1 MTGSWYFHLFLC
13 ESHCRYNQLQC
24 VDFSGICIMICGSTT
39 SPFYYSFMCEENWY
53 YGRLYIGQVWTF
65 CIIALIVTLCVDSK
79 WVNAVSYIIAGYSTV
94 PAMLHLLWYT
104 TEESVHNFQIW
115 PWLFGGTT
123 YAVGAIIYALKI
135 PERCFP
141 KTFDIWLQSHTIFH
155 WMILFA
161 AILHI
166 WGSLRVFHER

>member
-1 MTGSWYFHLFLC
+1 MYRLGPLLVHIFSAIILMTGSWYFHLFLC

-79 WVNAVSYIIAGYSTV
+79 WVNALSYIIAGYSTV

-104 TEESVHNFQIW
+104 TEESVHNF
-115 PWLFGGTT
+115 
-123 YAVGAIIYALKI
+123 
-135 PERCFP
+135 
-141 KTFDIWLQSHTIFH
+141 
-155 WMILFA
+155 
-161 AILHI
+161 
-166 WGSLRVFHER
+166 